1 MCARMYLSWDF
12 QARLHY
18 IDYLIFIDIYILSG
32 WENLRAV
39 WLVWVSSD
47 CMKWLRFGFMKIR
60 GVVLVVC
67 CWKYTKKELLMIC
80 TVLYCENLC
89 SFLLWCVRGVCF
101 ILVVR
106 LRATLAAGIMVTH
119 KKHTKPSDCTKGARH
134 WLYCVVWS
142 SEIWCKYSIAVVWT
156 F

>member
-47 CMKWLRFGFMKIR
+47 CKKWLRFGFMKIR
-60 GVVLVVC
+60 GVFLVVC

-80 TVLYCENLC
+80 TVLYCENVC
-89 SFLLWCVRGVCF
+89 SFLLWCVRVVCLF
-101 ILVVR
+101 L
-106 LRATLAAGIMVTH
+106 LSGYALLLLLASWL
-119 KKHTKPSDCTKGARH
+119 HTKSTPSHRIAQKVRVTDCFVSCDQVKF
-134 WLYCVVWS
+134 CVN
-142 SEIWCKYSIAVVWT
+142 ILLL
-156 F
+156 